1 MARTTKPMRRRVPL
15 RMLREHLSLHW
26 PPGLEPNPAWAG
38 PSPEVPDPSEVVL
51 KNVEV
56 AAEKAG
62 GSHLVLI
69 GEYDGNP
76 YRTTLTIDDLALL
89 GSLQSTLRK
98 CVGETIEVIGAHR
111 VDGKLNLV

>member
-1 MARTTKPMRRRVPL
+1 MARTTKPVARRVAL
-15 RMLREHLSLHW
+15 HMLREHPSLHW

-38 PSPEVPDPSEVVL
+38 PSPEVADPSKVVL
-51 KNVEV
+51 KRVEL
-56 AAEKAG
+56 ATERAG

-76 YRTTLTIDDLALL
+76 YRTTLNIDEPSLL

-98 CVGETIEVIGAHR
+98 CVGETIESIGGHR
-111 VDGKLNLV
+111 IDGKLNLV